1 MTETHEHRTL
11 FPLRLHFY
19 LQAPKCRNNRPK
31 EAMKAQR
38 ADTAAAQWKH
48 IWISM
53 RGIQR
58 EEKK

>member
-1 MTETHEHRTL
+1 ME
-11 FPLRLHFY
+11 
-19 LQAPKCRNNRPK
+19 
-31 EAMKAQR
+31 AQR